1 VIFASSKS
9 RIDNFLVASLL
20 ITLAVCLVYKADA
33 SQLSQDPEADN
44 RYLKLPE
51 TVNEPLP
58 DELVLQPPSQPRP
71 LPPGAEFNIG
81 DIVGNSYQIVDY
93 IGRGAM
99 GYVYHAHHVRL
110 PKEYALKTLST
121 EQITEVAWVRFQ
133 IEAQAIAKMFH
144 PNIVGLHNFGL
155 HKTPDGFER
164 PFYVMDFLRGCNL
177 MERLRDYDP
186 PPVNTVLYIFLQAAS
201 GFGYAHSKGIIHR
214 DVKPANIVL
223 LDQPDATGSTIKI
236 VDFGIVKLTFD
247 AEIDGNHLGH
257 DEENLGSPYYM
268 SPEQCLGRTVDARS
282 DIYSLGVTFFETLTG
297 EPPFV
302 AKSAVEIKHMHQ
314 SAPTPVLN
322 EVVEGGNFPDAVQ
335 AVLER
340 MMAKDPDMRY
350 QTMEN
355 LCSDLIAVLQGDEPF
370 YCYNAP
376 VVDGSGNIYL
386 QHTRSTVVAPALNP
400 NLIPPSRTVSTAAQA
415 PGFKPLQKPPESAD
429 FTIDSGITPSLAEE
443 GKALVRSAL
452 MRNGISLSEEA
463 ANIEAD
469 HRARNSTD
477 TKASREQVLKVKK
490 LLLGLGAGTILLA
503 SAACGFF
510 VWQNFQ
516 AANSKPKP
524 PPRRVLVAAK
534 PKLAKV
540 KFDADEDLEPTSSLV
555 DSSAYFDSKAGNSR
569 GRIFNFPTDC
579 LIGSIYSY
587 DWKTKKERTVKAKGT
602 VEFAESEWLMYL
614 PSRLVARH
622 PGYVLRFG
630 KGDVA
635 AVRLVDGSDSDGAL
649 EACTAIPAVDELQ
662 IYDTHGLTAKC
673 IPSLSKFT
681 QISKFDGNNCTLDGA
696 MLARA
701 NCWNHLRDFQLA
713 GGENCTAILTKLKSA
728 KRLEYVN
735 LQRSKLQPQD
745 FKALSELST
754 LQYLNLS
761 YNKVSLSQLRLL
773 SKLNRLHTLSVV
785 DCGLDKRSVPVL
797 KQFKSLKV
805 LQVLPCNR
813 AMFAAALPKV
823 TVK

>member
-1 VIFASSKS
+1 
-9 RIDNFLVASLL
+9 
-20 ITLAVCLVYKADA
+20 
-33 SQLSQDPEADN
+33 
-44 RYLKLPE
+44 
-51 TVNEPLP
+51 VNEQLP
-58 DELVLQPPSQPRP
+58 DDSVLQPPAQPRQ

-81 DIVGNSYQIVDY
+81 DVVGNSYQIVDY

-99 GYVYHAHHVRL
+99 GYVYQAHHVRL

-155 HKTPDGFER
+155 HKTIDGQER
-164 PFYVMDFLRGCNL
+164 PFYVMDLLRGCNL

-236 VDFGIVKLTFD
+236 VDFGIVKLTAD
-247 AEIDGNHLGH
+247 AEIAARRLDN

-268 SPEQCLGRTVDARS
+268 SPEQCLGRSVDARS

-314 SAPTPVLN
+314 SAPTPILN
-322 EVVEGGNFPDAVQ
+322 EVVEGGNFPPAVQ
-335 AVLER
+335 AVLEM

-355 LCSDLIAVLQGDEPF
+355 VCSDLIAILQGDEPF
-370 YCYNAP
+370 YCFSP
-376 VVDGSGNIYL
+376 PCIDGSGNIYL
-386 QHTRSTVVAPALNP
+386 QHTRSTVVAPALPPVSANNGGATGINP
-400 NLIPPSRTVSTAAQA
+400 AVQKARSTSINSPIPPPPPSPPSPTPKIDVNSQSLQG
-415 PGFKPLQKPPESAD
+415 PPLGREN
-429 FTIDSGITPSLAEE
+429 IVTPSLAEE
-443 GKALVRSAL
+443 GKALVREAL
-452 MRNGISLSEEA
+452 MRNGISLSEQA
-463 ANIEAD
+463 ANIGAD
-469 HRARNSTD
+469 ERVRKNSQAKNT
-477 TKASREQVLKVKK
+477 REQAEKVKK
-490 LLLGLGAGTILLA
+490 LIIGLASVGVLLA
-503 SAACGFF
+503 VGAIAFI

-516 AANSKPKP
+516 SAS
-524 PPRRVLVAAK
+524 AK
-534 PKLAKV
+534 PKAPPRQVLAVTKPKVEKV
-540 KFDADEDLEPTSSLV
+540 KIDADEDIEPSESLT
-555 DSSAYFDSKAGNSR
+555 DTDAYADTKANGHKR
-569 GRIFNFPTDC
+569 VFNFPKDC
-579 LIGSIYSY
+579 LIGNIYAY
-587 DWKTKKERTVKAKGT
+587 DWKTKKERIVKARGT
-602 VEFAESEWLMYL
+602 VEFAEGEWLMYL

-622 PGYVLRFG
+622 SGYVLRFN

-635 AVRLVDGSDSDGAL
+635 AVRLVNGSDSDAAL
-649 EACTAIPAVDELQ
+649 EACTAIPGIDELQ
-662 IYDTHGLTAKC
+662 IYDTQHLTAQC

-681 QISKFDGNNCTLDGA
+681 QISKFDGNNCSLDGT
-696 MLARA
+696 MLAKA
-701 NCWNHLRDFQLA
+701 NCWSNIRDFQLSHNDNYA
-713 GGENCTAILTKLKSA
+713 AILAKLKSA
-728 KRLEYVN
+728 KRLEYLN
-735 LQRSKLQPQD
+735 LHRGHLTVQD
-745 FKALSELST
+745 YKALSELSS

-761 YNKVSLSQLRLL
+761 YTKVTLSELKLL
-773 SKLNRLHTLSVV
+773 SKLNKLHTLSVI
-785 DCGLDKRSVPVL
+785 DCGLDKRAIAVL

-805 LQVLPCNR
+805 LQVMPSSK
-813 AMFAAALPKV
+813 AMFAAGLPKV

>member
-1 VIFASSKS
+1 M
-9 RIDNFLVASLL
+9 
-20 ITLAVCLVYKADA
+20 
-33 SQLSQDPEADN
+33 
-44 RYLKLPE
+44 
-51 TVNEPLP
+51 NEPLS
-58 DELVLQPPSQPRP
+58 DDLVLQPPAQPRP
-71 LPPGAEFNIG
+71 LPPGAEFKIG

-121 EQITEVAWVRFQ
+121 DQITEVAWVRFQ

-155 HKTPDGFER
+155 HRTPDGFDH

-201 GFGYAHSKGIIHR
+201 GFGYAHSKGVIHR

-247 AEIDGNHLGH
+247 AEIDGDHLGH

-302 AKSAVEIKHMHQ
+302 ARSAVEIKHMHQ
-314 SAPTPVLN
+314 SAPTPILN

-350 QTMEN
+350 QAMEN
-355 LCSDLIAVLQGDEPF
+355 LCSDLIAILQGDEPF

-376 VVDGSGNIYL
+376 IVDGSGNIYL

-400 NLIPPSRTVSTAAQA
+400 NLIPPSRTVNTAAQT
-415 PGFKPLQKPPESAD
+415 PDFQPLQN
-429 FTIDSGITPSLAEE
+429 DSLITPSLAEE

-452 MRNGISLSEEA
+452 TRNGVSLSEEA
-463 ANIEAD
+463 ASIEAD
-469 HRARNSTD
+469 QRARNSTD
-477 TKASREQVLKVKK
+477 SQASREQVLKVKK
-490 LLLGLGAGTILLA
+490 LLLGLGAGAIVLA
-503 SAACGFF
+503 TVACGFL

-516 AANSKPKP
+516 SANSKPKP
-524 PPRRVLVAAK
+524 PPRRVLAVAK
-534 PKLAKV
+534 PKVEKV
-540 KFDADEDLEPTSSLV
+540 KFDGDEDIEPTTSLA
-555 DSSAYFDSKAGNSR
+555 DTNPYLDSKSGGGKA
-569 GRIFNFPTDC
+569 RIFNFPTDC

-587 DWKTKKERTVKAKGT
+587 DWKTKKERIVKARGT

-614 PSRLVARH
+614 PSRLVAVH

-630 KGDVA
+630 KGDVT
-635 AVRLVDGSDSDGAL
+635 AVRLVDGSDSDAVL
-649 EACTAIPAVDELQ
+649 EACTAIPAIDELQ

-701 NCWNHLRDFQLA
+701 NCWNHIRDFQLA
-713 GGENCTAILTKLKSA
+713 AGGNCTAILAKLKMV

-735 LQRSKLQPQD
+735 LQRCQLQPQD

-761 YNKVSLSQLRLL
+761 YTKVTLSQLKLL

-785 DCGLDKRSVPVL
+785 DCGLDRRAVPVL
-797 KQFKSLKV
+797 KQFKGLKV
-805 LQVLPCNR
+805 LQVQPSNK

>member
-1 VIFASSKS
+1 M
-9 RIDNFLVASLL
+9 
-20 ITLAVCLVYKADA
+20 
-33 SQLSQDPEADN
+33 
-44 RYLKLPE
+44 
-51 TVNEPLP
+51 NEPLP
-58 DELVLQPPSQPRP
+58 DDLVLQPPAQPRP

-133 IEAQAIAKMFH
+133 IEAQAIAKLFH

-155 HKTPDGFER
+155 HKTPDGMER

-247 AEIDGNHLGH
+247 AEIDGDHLGN

-302 AKSAVEIKHMHQ
+302 ARSAVEIKHMHQ
-314 SAPTPVLN
+314 SEPTPILN
-322 EVVEGGNFPDAVQ
+322 EVVEGGNFPAAVQ

-355 LCSDLIAVLQGDEPF
+355 VCSDLIAILQGDEPF
-370 YCYNAP
+370 YCYSAP
-376 VVDGSGNIYL
+376 VVEGSGNIYI

-400 NLIPPSRTVSTAAQA
+400 IPIPPNRTVNTAAQA
-415 PGFKPLQKPPESAD
+415 PDFQPFKKAPVAKES
-429 FTIDSGITPSLAEE
+429 TITPSLAEE
-443 GKALVRSAL
+443 GKALVREAL
-452 MRNGISLSEEA
+452 VRNGISLSEEA
-463 ANIEAD
+463 ANIQAQE
-469 HRARNSTD
+469 RERNNSNA
-477 TKASREQVLKVKK
+477 KASKDQVLKVKK
-490 LLLGLGAGTILLA
+490 VLLAIGAGGIVLGLGCL
-503 SAACGFF
+503 GFF
-510 VWQNFQ
+510 VWQNIQ
-516 AANSKPKP
+516 AAS
-524 PPRRVLVAAK
+524 AK
-534 PKLAKV
+534 PKSPPRQVLLVTKPKV
-540 KFDADEDLEPTSSLV
+540 EKLKIDIDEDIEPTESLV
-555 DSSAYFDSKAGNSR
+555 DTSPYLDAKASSSK
-569 GRIFNFPTDC
+569 GRVFNFPMDC
-579 LIGSIYSY
+579 SIGNIYSY
-587 DWKTKKERTVKAKGT
+587 DWKTKKEQIVKARGR
-602 VEFAESEWLMYL
+602 VEFGESEWLMYL
-614 PSRLVARH
+614 PARLVGQH
-622 PGYVLRFG
+622 PSYALRFG

-635 AVRLVDGSDSDGAL
+635 AVRLVDGSDNDAVL
-649 EACTAIPAVDELQ
+649 EACTAIPGIDELQ
-662 IYDTHGLTAKC
+662 IYDTHHLTAKC
-673 IPSLSKFT
+673 IPSLNKFT
-681 QISKFDGNNCTLDGA
+681 QICKFDGNNCTLDGT
-696 MLARA
+696 MLAKA
-701 NCWNHLRDFQLA
+701 NCWNNIRDFQL
-713 GGENCTAILTKLKSA
+713 GRGENCTAILNKLKSA
-728 KRLEYVN
+728 KKLEFIN
-735 LQRSKLQPQD
+735 LHHTCLSAQD

-761 YNKVSLSQLRLL
+761 YSKITLAQLKTL

-785 DCGLDKRSVPVL
+785 ECGLDKKSIAVL
-797 KQFKSLKV
+797 KQFKGLKV
-805 LQVLPCNR
+805 LQVMPNNKATALR
-813 AMFAAALPKV
+813 DMFAAGLPRV

>member
-1 VIFASSKS
+1 M
-9 RIDNFLVASLL
+9 
-20 ITLAVCLVYKADA
+20 
-33 SQLSQDPEADN
+33 
-44 RYLKLPE
+44 
-51 TVNEPLP
+51 NEQLP
-58 DELVLQPPSQPRP
+58 DDLVLQPPAQPRP

-133 IEAQAIAKMFH
+133 IEAQAIAKLFH

-155 HKTPDGFER
+155 HKTPDGLER

-247 AEIDGNHLGH
+247 AEIDGDHLGN

-302 AKSAVEIKHMHQ
+302 ARSAVEIKHMHQ
-314 SAPTPVLN
+314 SEPTPILN
-322 EVVEGGNFPDAVQ
+322 EVVEGGNFPPAVQ

-355 LCSDLIAVLQGDEPF
+355 VCSDLIAILQGDEPF
-370 YCYNAP
+370 YCYSAP
-376 VVDGSGNIYL
+376 VVEGSGNIYI

-400 NLIPPSRTVSTAAQA
+400 IPIPPSRTVNTAAQTPDFQPFKVA
-415 PGFKPLQKPPESAD
+415 PVAKESA
-429 FTIDSGITPSLAEE
+429 ITPSLAEE
-443 GKALVRSAL
+443 GKALVREAL
-452 MRNGISLSEEA
+452 VRNGISLSEEA
-463 ANIEAD
+463 ANIQAQERER
-469 HRARNSTD
+469 HNSNSQ
-477 TKASREQVLKVKK
+477 ASKDQLLKVKK
-490 LLLGLGAGTILLA
+490 VLLAVGAGGIVLGAVSLGLV
-503 SAACGFF
+503 
-510 VWQNFQ
+510 VWQNIQ
-516 AANSKPKP
+516 SAN
-524 PPRRVLVAAK
+524 AK
-534 PKLAKV
+534 PKSPPRQVLLVTKPKV
-540 KFDADEDLEPTSSLV
+540 EKLKIEPDEDIEPTESLV
-555 DSSAYFDSKAGNSR
+555 DTSPYFDAKASSSK
-569 GRIFNFPTDC
+569 GRVFNFPSDC
-579 LIGSIYSY
+579 SIGNIYSY
-587 DWKTKKERTVKAKGT
+587 DWKTKKEQIVKARGK
-602 VEFAESEWLMYL
+602 VEFGESEWLMYL
-614 PSRLVARH
+614 PSRLVGQH
-622 PGYVLRFG
+622 PSYVLRFS

-635 AVRLVDGSDSDGAL
+635 AVRLVDGSDSDAVL
-649 EACTAIPAVDELQ
+649 EACTAIPGIDELQ
-662 IYDTHGLTAKC
+662 IYDTHHLTAKC
-673 IPSLSKFT
+673 IPSLNKFT

-696 MLARA
+696 MLAKA
-701 NCWNHLRDFQLA
+701 NCWNNIRDFQL
-713 GGENCTAILTKLKSA
+713 GRGDNCTAILTKLKSA
-728 KRLEYVN
+728 KKLEFIN
-735 LQRSKLQPQD
+735 LHHTCLSAQD

-761 YNKVSLSQLRLL
+761 YSKVTLAQLKTL

-785 DCGLDKRSVPVL
+785 ECGLDKRAIPVL
-797 KQFKSLKV
+797 KQFKGLKV
-805 LQVLPCNR
+805 LQVMPNNKATAVR
-813 AMFAAALPKV
+813 DMFAAGLPKV

>member
-1 VIFASSKS
+1 M
-9 RIDNFLVASLL
+9 
-20 ITLAVCLVYKADA
+20 
-33 SQLSQDPEADN
+33 
-44 RYLKLPE
+44 
-51 TVNEPLP
+51 NEPIS
-58 DELVLQPPSQPRP
+58 DDLVLQPPAQPRP
-71 LPPGAEFNIG
+71 LPPGAEFKIG

-121 EQITEVAWVRFQ
+121 DQITEVAWVRFQ

-155 HKTPDGFER
+155 HKTPDGFDH

-201 GFGYAHSKGIIHR
+201 GFGYAHSKGVIHR

-247 AEIDGNHLGH
+247 AEIDGDHLGH

-302 AKSAVEIKHMHQ
+302 ARSAVEIKHMHQ
-314 SAPTPVLN
+314 SAPTPILN

-355 LCSDLIAVLQGDEPF
+355 LCSDLIAILQGDEPF
-370 YCYNAP
+370 YCYSAP
-376 VVDGSGNIYL
+376 VVEGSGNIYL

-400 NLIPPSRTVSTAAQA
+400 NLIPPSRTVNTAAQT
-415 PGFKPLQKPPESAD
+415 PDFKPLYKPPVGQDKA
-429 FTIDSGITPSLAEE
+429 TDSLITPSLAEE

-452 MRNGISLSEEA
+452 ARNGISLSEEA
-463 ANIEAD
+463 ANIQAD
-469 HRARNSTD
+469 QRARNSTD
-477 TKASREQVLKVKK
+477 SQASREQVLKVKK
-490 LLLGLGAGTILLA
+490 LLLGLGAGAIVLA
-503 SAACGFF
+503 TVACGFL

-516 AANSKPKP
+516 AASSKPKP
-524 PPRRVLVAAK
+524 PPRRVLAVAK
-534 PKLAKV
+534 PKVEKV
-540 KFDADEDLEPTSSLV
+540 KFDGDEDIEPTTSLT
-555 DSSAYFDSKAGNSR
+555 DTSPYLDSKSKSDKAR
-569 GRIFNFPTDC
+569 TFNFPTDC

-587 DWKTKKERTVKAKGT
+587 DWKTKKERIVKARGT

-614 PSRLVARH
+614 PSRLVAVH

-630 KGDVA
+630 KGDVT
-635 AVRLVDGSDSDGAL
+635 AVRLVDGSDSDAVL
-649 EACTAIPAVDELQ
+649 EACTAIPAIDELQ

-701 NCWNHLRDFQLA
+701 NCWNHIRDFQLA
-713 GGENCTAILTKLKSA
+713 AGENCTAILAKLKMA

-735 LQRSKLQPQD
+735 LQRCQLQPQD

-761 YNKVSLSQLRLL
+761 YSKVTLSQLKLL

-785 DCGLDKRSVPVL
+785 DCGLDRRAIPVL
-797 KQFKSLKV
+797 KQFKGLKV
-805 LQVLPCNR
+805 LQVLPSNK

>member
-1 VIFASSKS
+1 M
-9 RIDNFLVASLL
+9 
-20 ITLAVCLVYKADA
+20 
-33 SQLSQDPEADN
+33 
-44 RYLKLPE
+44 
-51 TVNEPLP
+51 NEQLP
-58 DELVLQPPSQPRP
+58 DDSVLQPPAQPRQ

-81 DIVGNSYQIVDY
+81 DVVGNSYQIVDY

-99 GYVYHAHHVRL
+99 GYVYQAHHVRL

-155 HKTPDGFER
+155 HKTIDGRER
-164 PFYVMDFLRGCNL
+164 PFYVMDLLRGCNL

-236 VDFGIVKLTFD
+236 VDFGIVKLTAD
-247 AEIDGNHLGH
+247 AEIAARRLDN

-268 SPEQCLGRTVDARS
+268 SPEQCLGRSVDARS

-314 SAPTPVLN
+314 SAPTPILN
-322 EVVEGGNFPDAVQ
+322 EVVEGGNFPPAVQ
-335 AVLER
+335 AVLEM

-355 LCSDLIAVLQGDEPF
+355 VCSDLIAILQGDEPF
-370 YCYNAP
+370 YCFSP
-376 VVDGSGNIYL
+376 PCIDGSGNIYL
-386 QHTRSTVVAPALNP
+386 QHTRSTVVAPALPPVSANNGGATGINP
-400 NLIPPSRTVSTAAQA
+400 AVQKARSTSFNSPIPPSPPSPPSPSSHTPKIDVNSQSLQG
-415 PGFKPLQKPPESAD
+415 PPLGREHVV
-429 FTIDSGITPSLAEE
+429 TPSLAEE
-443 GKALVRSAL
+443 GKALVREAL
-452 MRNGISLSEEA
+452 MRNGISLSEQA
-463 ANIEAD
+463 ANIGAD
-469 HRARNSTD
+469 ERVRKNSQAKNT
-477 TKASREQVLKVKK
+477 REQAEKVKK
-490 LLLGLGAGTILLA
+490 LIIGLASVGVLLA
-503 SAACGFF
+503 VGAIAFI

-516 AANSKPKP
+516 SAS
-524 PPRRVLVAAK
+524 AK
-534 PKLAKV
+534 PKAPPRQVLAVTKPKAEKV
-540 KFDADEDLEPTSSLV
+540 KIDADEDIEPSESLT
-555 DSSAYFDSKAGNSR
+555 DTDAYADTKASAGHKR
-569 GRIFNFPTDC
+569 VFNFPKDC
-579 LIGSIYSY
+579 LIGNIYAY
-587 DWKTKKERTVKAKGT
+587 DWKTKKERTVKARGT
-602 VEFAESEWLMYL
+602 VEFAEGEWLMYL

-622 PGYVLRFG
+622 SGYVLRFN

-635 AVRLVDGSDSDGAL
+635 AVRLVNGSDSDAAL
-649 EACTAIPAVDELQ
+649 EACTAIPGIDELQ
-662 IYDTHGLTAKC
+662 IYDTQHLTAQC

-681 QISKFDGNNCTLDGA
+681 QISKFDGNNCSLDGS
-696 MLARA
+696 MLAKA
-701 NCWNHLRDFQLA
+701 NCWSNIRDFQLSHNDNYA
-713 GGENCTAILTKLKSA
+713 AILTKLKSA
-728 KRLEYVN
+728 KKLEYLN
-735 LQRSKLQPQD
+735 LHRGHLTVQD
-745 FKALSELST
+745 YKALSELSS

-761 YNKVSLSQLRLL
+761 YTKVTLNELKLL
-773 SKLNRLHTLSVV
+773 SKLNKLHTLSVI
-785 DCGLDKRSVPVL
+785 DCGLDRRAIAVL

-805 LQVLPCNR
+805 LQVMPSSKV
-813 AMFAAALPKV
+813 MFAAGLPKV